1 MASQVLNGS
10 SNPSYTNNTGQN
22 VRLVLNVLD
31 NVTSISWASVT
42 TDLRPTLPP
51 FTQLSLDTQPGAI
64 TSGSQ
69 GTTGIGTFRVSPP
82 YQLSLAPGQS
92 FSAVCDKYN
101 IIVIKEDGS

>member
-1 MASQVLNGS
+1 MASQVLSGS

-31 NVTSISWASVT
+31 NLTSISWANVT
-42 TDLRPTLPP
+42 TDL
-51 FTQLSLDTQPGAI
+51 QPSIPGKLAAYN
-64 TSGSQ
+64 
-69 GTTGIGTFRVSPP
+69 TTGSISLPGVETKGTGIFRVSPP

>member
-1 MASQVLNGS
+1 MASQVLSGS

-22 VRLVLNVLD
+22 VRLLLNVLD
-31 NVTSISWASVT
+31 NLTSISWANVT
-42 TDLRPTLPP
+42 TDL
-51 FTQLSLDTQPGAI
+51 QPSIPGKLAAYNTTGAI
-64 TSGSQ
+64 TIGSQ